1 MKALYYHHTHPPDSE
16 STASVTAELA
26 RDLAKPP
33 PGTSKDIWLY
43 ELGRFLIQKTNTII
57 VNLFADDPPCSSA
70 TCPEMRASEWQYLC
84 AVHDPPKSCSAIDY
98 CCHTLDWAAN
108 ALTSSK
114 MFPSRLGLGSSQHG
128 SSDKVL
134 AQQMKEITNIFRR
147 VYRIYAHAWFQHR
160 DMFWRVERQTGL
172 YILFKTVC
180 DEYGMIQPENY
191 TIPPE
196 AEGYEPEEGS
206 EEQIQVPSIL
216 SRELDASSIKPAAN
230 EVIAN
235 GNTTKRHGGGQGHIR
250 NPSNVTT
257 VIQEEAE
264 EDEVTEQ
271 KPGLQ
276 RAATVLQGDDKS
288 SETAELDEIDESK
301 RATITPETM
310 TTSSTFTV
318 PEPVQDETTP
328 DLDDSH
334 AGDETTIHIEP
345 EGATVETKADEPGVE
360 VKIEPL
366 DEEIKDEETETTK

>member
-1 MKALYYHHTHPPDSE
+1 
-16 STASVTAELA
+16 
-26 RDLAKPP
+26 
-33 PGTSKDIWLY
+33 
-43 ELGRFLIQKTNTII
+43 
-57 VNLFADDPPCSSA
+57 
-70 TCPEMRASEWQYLC
+70 
-84 AVHDPPKSCSAIDY
+84 
-98 CCHTLDWAAN
+98 
-108 ALTSSK
+108 

-160 DMFWRVERQTGL
+160 DLFWRVERQTGL

-196 AEGYEPEEGS
+196 AEGHEPEEGS
-206 EEQIQVPSIL
+206 EEQTHVPSIL
-216 SRELDASSIKPAAN
+216 SRELDASSIKPAGN

-264 EDEVTEQ
+264 EDEATEQ
-271 KPGLQ
+271 KPGPQ
-276 RAATVLQGDDKS
+276 RAATVVQGHEKTPEAAD
-288 SETAELDEIDESK
+288 LDETDESK

-310 TTSSTFTV
+310 PTSSTFTV
-318 PEPVQDETTP
+318 PEPVQDETTSE
-328 DLDDSH
+328 DQDESN
-334 AGDETTIHIEP
+334 AGDETTLHIES
-345 EGATVETKADEPGVE
+345 EGATVETKADESVVE
-360 VKIEPL
+360 VRIEPL
-366 DEEIKDEETETTK
+366 DEEIEDEETETVK

>member
-1 MKALYYHHTHPPDSE
+1 
-16 STASVTAELA
+16 
-26 RDLAKPP
+26 
-33 PGTSKDIWLY
+33 
-43 ELGRFLIQKTNTII
+43 
-57 VNLFADDPPCSSA
+57 
-70 TCPEMRASEWQYLC
+70 
-84 AVHDPPKSCSAIDY
+84 
-98 CCHTLDWAAN
+98 
-108 ALTSSK
+108 